1 GWKIEKF
8 DELYNQID
16 NIDEANTIIN
26 DLKLCDPAVGS
37 GHFLVSA
44 LNEIIAIKSELKILK
59 DKNGKRLK
67 EYTIEVENDELY
79 VTDEDGEIFN
89 YIPGNKERQR
99 VQETLFTEKQIII
112 ENCLF
117 GVDINP
123 NSVKIC
129 QLRLWIELLK
139 NAFYKEKTGY
149 KELETLPNIDI
160 NIKCGNSLISRFA
173 LDADLKPALKKS
185 RFTIQAYKIAVQ
197 TYRQAENKEQKREMR
212 QLIYTIKNDFISEL
226 SFRDKVAKK
235 YVTEKARIVTI
246 SSEINRMKLWQEK
259 VPKKLLDDLE
269 KASANLE
276 KYEKEI
282 NDIKQNTIYRN
293 ALEWRF
299 EFPEV
304 LNDEGDFEGFDVV
317 IGNPPYIRQE
327 EVKEMSSYF
336 ADNYKTFSGKSD
348 VYVFFYERGINI
360 IKQKGIINYITSGKF
375 FEANYGKPLIDFLIN
390 DTEIKAII
398 NFNDLPVFGSV
409 TAYPL
414 IFLAFKNKKD
424 NYYFPYYDLK
434 ELPKNSLEEKLKTT
448 LTLNTSKSIFIQNEY
463 KFVDNLVSTI
473 ISKTKLNSISLKDF
487 CGLPI
492 VGVKTGYNEGFI
504 TELISDEFVK
514 SYAFG
519 RGIKKYQPVK
529 SNYKIIF
536 PYDKDFAVAELKDE
550 EEIFS
555 QLTSQ
560 KEKLSQRAIIKEGL
574 KNGTKCWYEYQQVN
588 KSLSYNNEYIVYPN
602 VSLGNNFT
610 LSQNAVIDMTAFII
624 KSNSRYL
631 LSILN
636 SRLIAFL
643 MNIWS
648 ISRRGG
654 YLEYK
659 VQYVEKIPIKNISIT
674 AQQPFITLVDQILE
688 AKQQGNDTTDL
699 EKQIDDLVYELYGIT
714 EEEKKVIER
723 N

>member
-1 GWKIEKF
+1 
-8 DELYNQID
+8 
-16 NIDEANTIIN
+16 
-26 DLKLCDPAVGS
+26 
-37 GHFLVSA
+37 
-44 LNEIIAIKSELKILK
+44 
-59 DKNGKRLK
+59 
-67 EYTIEVENDELY
+67 
-79 VTDEDGEIFN
+79 
-89 YIPGNKERQR
+89 
-99 VQETLFTEKQIII
+99 
-112 ENCLF
+112 
-117 GVDINP
+117 
-123 NSVKIC
+123 
-129 QLRLWIELLK
+129 
-139 NAFYKEKTGY
+139 
-149 KELETLPNIDI
+149 
-160 NIKCGNSLISRFA
+160 
-173 LDADLKPALKKS
+173 
-185 RFTIQAYKIAVQ
+185 
-197 TYRQAENKEQKREMR
+197 M
-212 QLIYTIKNDFISEL
+212 
-226 SFRDKVAKK
+226 
-235 YVTEKARIVTI
+235 
-246 SSEINRMKLWQEK
+246 
-259 VPKKLLDDLE
+259 
-269 KASANLE
+269 
-276 KYEKEI
+276 
-282 NDIKQNTIYRN
+282 
-293 ALEWRF
+293 
-299 EFPEV
+299 
-304 LNDEGDFEGFDVV
+304 
-317 IGNPPYIRQE
+317 
-327 EVKEMSSYF
+327 
-336 ADNYKTFSGKSD
+336 
-348 VYVFFYERGINI
+348 
-360 IKQKGIINYITSGKF
+360 
-375 FEANYGKPLIDFLIN
+375 
-390 DTEIKAII
+390 
-398 NFNDLPVFGSV
+398 
-409 TAYPL
+409 

-536 PYDKDFAVAELKDE
+536 PYDKDFAVAELKGE